1 MRALVIDAVPPGPVE
16 EVVSAVRRRGHDA
29 RAGAVTD
36 EGPFDLLVLVDG
48 DGAPSALPALCR
60 EARARHGDA
69 FLLALL
75 AAPWDERAEAALDA
89 GLDDYTPLPFDA
101 RRFDA
106 RLRVVERA
114 IDRRARR
121 RETLE
126 LQQQLMLADR
136 LVSVG
141 TLAAGAAHEINNPL
155 TYVIANLEF
164 AARLVNAPQSADI
177 NAAAEGR
184 ARLRRSLNYAREGA
198 ERVRLIVKNLRTF
211 SRGDED
217 RRGPVLVEDVLESS
231 VDMAWNEIRHRARLV
246 REFGPV
252 PAVIANEAR
261 LGQVFLNLLL
271 NAAQSIPEGRVA
283 DHRIRVATREQGDRV
298 VVEIGDTG
306 VGISPAVLDRIFDPF
321 FTTKPVGEGTGL
333 GLSICHGIVTSLGGA
348 IEVDSTPGHGST
360 FRVLLPASHRAP
372 ADDPSRP
379 PRPPL
384 PPRRARV
391 LLVDDEASLRTSL
404 AQILATE
411 HDVREVGSGAE
422 VLELLRSGE
431 RYDVLL
437 CDLMMPEMSGI
448 DLFDA
453 VEALDGAQAR
463 RVIFLTGGAFTPR
476 AQEFMARVPN
486 PRLEKPFDIDELMHM
501 IRKVVP

>member
-1 MRALVIDAVPPGPVE
+1 MRALVIDADPRGQAQEIV
-16 EVVSAVRRRGHDA
+16 AAIRRRGHDA
-29 RAGAVTD
+29 RHGDAASAD
-36 EGPFDLLVLVDG
+36 EFDLVVLVDG
-48 DGAPSALPALCR
+48 AGSQEALPALCR
-60 EARARHGDA
+60 DVRARHRDA

-75 AAPWDERAEAALDA
+75 GAPWDDRAGAVLDA

-101 RRFDA
+101 QRFDA

-114 IDRRARR
+114 IAQRARR

-126 LQQQLMLADR
+126 LQSQLILADR

-164 AARLVNAPQSADI
+164 AARLVGQPLPADI
-177 NAAAEGR
+177 NAAAESR
-184 ARLRRSLNYAREGA
+184 ARLRRALAYAREGA
-198 ERVRLIVKNLRTF
+198 ERVRQIVKNLRTF

-217 RRGPVLVEDVLESS
+217 RRGPVLVEDVVESS
-231 VDMAWNEIRHRARLV
+231 IDMAWNEIRHRARLV
-246 REFGPV
+246 REFSPV
-252 PAVIANEAR
+252 PAVMANEAR
-261 LGQVFLNLLL
+261 LGQVFLNLLV
-271 NAAQSIPEGRVA
+271 NAAQAIPEGHVA
-283 DHRIRVATREQGDRV
+283 DHRVRVVTREQGDRV
-298 VVEIGDTG
+298 VVEISDTG
-306 VGISPAVLDRIFDPF
+306 AGIAPDVVERIFDPF
-321 FTTKPVGEGTGL
+321 FTTKPVGEGIGL
-333 GLSICHGIVTSLGGA
+333 GLSICHGIVANLGGEIQVESA
-348 IEVDSTPGHGST
+348 PGRGST
-360 FRVLLPASHRAP
+360 FRVLLPASTRVHV
-372 ADDPSRP
+372 DDPSRP
-379 PRPPL
+379 PRPAL

-391 LLVDDEASLRTSL
+391 LLVDDEANLRTSL
-404 AQILATE
+404 AQILGAE
-411 HDVREVGSGAE
+411 HEVREVGSGAE
-422 VLELLRSGE
+422 VLELLHAGE

-453 VEALDGAQAR
+453 IERLDAAQAR

-486 PRLEKPFDIDELMHM
+486 TRLEKPFDIDELMHM